1 MEAFKNISCERYLSV
16 DWMTLTGKFSLDRHF
31 LSEPRAAW
39 DRTIALLPAA
49 VTHFEEAPLHGAP
62 SSRSRA
68 LDIHRALFVH

>member
-16 DWMTLTGKFSLDRHF
+16 DWMTLTGKFSPSRV
-31 LSEPRAAW
+31 PRG
-39 DRTIALLPAA
+39 TIALLPAA

-62 SSRSRA
+62 SSRSHA